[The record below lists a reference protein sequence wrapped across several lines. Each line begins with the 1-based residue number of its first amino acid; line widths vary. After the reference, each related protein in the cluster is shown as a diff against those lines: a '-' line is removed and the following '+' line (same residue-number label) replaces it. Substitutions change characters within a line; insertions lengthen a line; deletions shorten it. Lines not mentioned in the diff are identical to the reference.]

1 MFWVLAV
8 RFLGVYGIRNVSNKN
23 MRNFRELRVWNEAM
37 IIVKDTYGI
46 AAMLPDDERF
56 GLKSQISR
64 AAVSIPSN
72 IAEGSAKTSNKEV
85 KHYCEISM
93 GSSFELETQLLL
105 IKELSLINDT
115 IGIDNI
121 LVKIEQFQKM
131 LNKFITTLKLR
142 VSPKT
147 QHLIPKT

>member
-1 MFWVLAV
+1 MLAV

>member
-1 MFWVLAV
+1 
-8 RFLGVYGIRNVSNKN
+8 

>member
-1 MFWVLAV
+1 
-8 RFLGVYGIRNVSNKN
+8 

-37 IIVKDTYGI
+37 SIVKSTYEI

-56 GLKSQISR
+56 GLRSQISR

-72 IAEGSAKTSNKEV
+72 IAEGSAKSSHKEL

-105 IKELSLINDT
+105 IKELNLIKDT
-115 IGIDNI
+115 IGIDKI
-121 LVKIEQFQKM
+121 LVKVEQFQKM
-131 LNKFITTLKLR
+131 LNKFITTLKSR
-142 VSPKT
+142 ITTNRPKPNT
-147 QHLIPKT
+147 

>member
-1 MFWVLAV
+1 
-8 RFLGVYGIRNVSNKN
+8 

-37 IIVKDTYGI
+37 TIVKDTYEI
-46 AAMLPDDERF
+46 AAMLTDHERF

-72 IAEGSAKTSNKEV
+72 IAEGSAKSSNKEL

-105 IKELSLINDT
+105 IKELKLINDT
-115 IGIDNI
+115 TGIDNI
-121 LVKIEQFQKM
+121 QVKIEQFQKM
-131 LNKFITTLKLR
+131 LNKFISTLKL
-142 VSPKT
+142 STKPK
-147 QHLIPKT
+147 